1 MQAAAPCRGAPDL
14 LSIVLYAGFAINDGK
29 GWSDIVFTDQDHQY
43 ELEGN
48 VVIAKG
54 SYYFIGA
61 AEGSLAL
68 LRIRSRVQVNSTAT
82 VLFKPTE
89 ALKELMPEQL
99 NMVTGVVDSEDLQLN
114 ISRETL
120 QQNKILS
127 VIEKNLV
134 QKCLTM
140 FAGIAEKKDD
150 QKQFYE
156 QFSKCCLKLGVHE
169 GSYYTGVVGSED
181 LRLNISRETLQQN
194 KILCVIKKNL
204 VQKCLAVAEIAGKKD
219 DHKTF

>member
-1 MQAAAPCRGAPDL
+1 MQAAAPCRGAPGM
-14 LSIVLYAGFAINDGK
+14 LSIFLYAGFAINDGK

-99 NMVTGVVDSEDLQLN
+99 NMVTWGTPPPPPPPDTS
-114 ISRETL
+114 S
-120 QQNKILS
+120 S
-127 VIEKNLV
+127 PP
-134 QKCLTM
+134 
-140 FAGIAEKKDD
+140 AA
-150 QKQFYE
+150 
-156 QFSKCCLKLGVHE
+156 
-169 GSYYTGVVGSED
+169 
-181 LRLNISRETLQQN
+181 
-194 KILCVIKKNL
+194 
-204 VQKCLAVAEIAGKKD
+204 IAGNPWEGMD
-219 DHKTF
+219 GSTSVFPASSSASAPTSTTTGATGGTGAQ